1 MTCGH
6 ERRHG
11 REEPHEPQP
20 PSAGNYCIKTG
31 RVWCED
37 CGELIWKYEVYL
49 DGERLTLIDVLPKSE
64 RGDHRREEE
73 L

>member
-6 ERRHG
+6 ERQHG

-20 PSAGNYCIKTG
+20 PSAGNYCIKTV

-37 CGELIWKYEVYL
+37 CGEMIWQYEVYL
-49 DGERLTLIDVLPKSE
+49 DGTILTLVDVR
-64 RGDHRREEE
+64 RGEHRREETP
-73 L
+73 